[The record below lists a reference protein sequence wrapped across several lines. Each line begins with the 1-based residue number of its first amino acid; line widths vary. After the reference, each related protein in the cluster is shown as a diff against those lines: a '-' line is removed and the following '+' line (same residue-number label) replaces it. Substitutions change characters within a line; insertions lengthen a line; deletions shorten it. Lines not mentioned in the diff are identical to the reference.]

1 MDGLFS
7 EIEPPKPLYALT
19 NSELI
24 NGKRRPVLQVVKT
37 FSSGEFEEFIQEW
50 AHGYLL
56 KGKGY
61 YVSVLRF
68 GGAGDKGRDIVA
80 YVDDK
85 KTIVDYFQCKHY
97 EKALAPSDI
106 WIEIGKICYYSY
118 IGEIAFPRKFYFVS
132 PRDCTVTL
140 SDIFTGDPEVIKT
153 QLIENWK
160 RNCETK
166 ITKMATVPLDTALSE
181 FISKADFS
189 VFTFKPIID
198 VISEHE
204 QTPYFPPRFGG
215 GLKSR
220 PKILPAPEEINESE
234 SRYVQQLFEA
244 YTDKIK
250 HTIVTKK
257 EHLDSLPTELKHFIR
272 QRNSY
277 YAAESLRIHARDTL
291 PENDEFENFKKD
303 IYDGVIDT
311 AEKTYPNGVE
321 KVNAVI
327 LEAMKIPIEANLL
340 KEQIHPQD
348 KQGICHH
355 LSNEDELIWVS
366 KNEE

>member
-1 MDGLFS
+1 MDPLFS
-7 EIEPPKPLYALT
+7 EIEVPKPLHVFT

-24 NGKRRPVLQVVKT
+24 YGKRRPVLQVVKM

-50 AHGYLL
+50 VHGYL
-56 KGKGY
+56 KGKGVY
-61 YVSVLRF
+61 TSVVGL
-68 GGAGDKGRDIVA
+68 GGSGDMGRDIIA
-80 YVDDK
+80 YVDGEK
-85 KTIVDYFQCKHY
+85 KTADGFQCKHY
-97 EKALAPSDI
+97 NKALSPSDI
-106 WIEIGKICYYSY
+106 WVEIGKICHYAC
-118 IGEIAFPRKFYFVS
+118 IGSIPFPRKFYFVS
-132 PRDCTVTL
+132 PKDCTPAL
-140 SDIFTGDPEVIKT
+140 IGILTGDPNLIKKS
-153 QLIENWK
+153 LLKNWK
-160 RNCETK
+160 RNCEK
-166 ITKMATVPLDTALSE
+166 QITQNGVPLDPALLE

-189 VFTFKPIID
+189 VFTFKPILD

-204 QTPYFPPRFGG
+204 QTVYFPPRFGG

-220 PKILPAPEEINESE
+220 PKILPAPFEINESE

-250 HTIVTKK
+250 TPVVTKK
-257 EHLDSLPTELKHFIR
+257 EHLDSLPNELKHFLR

-291 PENDEFENFKKD
+291 PENDEFEKLKKD

-311 AEKTYPNGVE
+311 AEKTYPDGVE
-321 KVNAVI
+321 RVNAVI
-327 LEAMKIPIEANLL
+327 SEAMKIPIEANLL

-355 LSNEDELIWVS
+355 LSNEDELIWVP
-366 KNEE
+366 KK